1 MSFIDL
7 NYIHLVSPRLDK
19 FSKKKEYLYNFR
31 CPYCGDSSKNKNRAR
46 GFFYRMKSDMVFKCH
61 NCGVGRTLANFLKDI
76 DTNLHDQYIMERFKS
91 GTTGRGSNTPEPKFN
106 FQKPVF
112 SKTILSDLEKI
123 SDLNIVHPAREYL
136 LKRKIPENFFSKL
149 YFAEDFNAWSNS
161 ENKNK
166 ESRIVIPL
174 FSPEGNLFGYQ
185 GRSLDK
191 NSKLLYITTIL
202 DKEYPKLFGLD
213 RIDATKT
220 IYVTEGPFDSLFL
233 SNGLAMCGADVV
245 LDILSYP
252 DRTFVYDNE
261 PRNPQIVYRYE
272 KTINSGEKVVIW
284 PSTIKE
290 KDINDMVIS
299 GHTPQRI
306 IENNTFQGLEAKLKL
321 NDWKKV

>member
-1 MSFIDL
+1 MSYVDIK
-7 NYIHLVSPRLDK
+7 YINLVSPRLNK
-19 FSKKKEYLYNFR
+19 FSKKKDYLYNFR

-46 GFFYRMKSDMVFKCH
+46 GFFYKMKSDMVFKCH
-61 NCGVGRTLANFLKDI
+61 NCGVGRTLSNFLKDI
-76 DTNLHDQYIMERFKS
+76 DTNLYDQYVMERFKE
-91 GTTGRGSNTPEPKFN
+91 GTTGRGSTVPEPKFE
-106 FQKPVF
+106 FKTPTF
-112 SKTILSDLEKI
+112 KKTILSELEKI
-123 SDLNIVHPAREYL
+123 SDLNILHPAKEYL

-149 YFAEDFNAWSNS
+149 YFAEDFNAWSKS

-174 FSPEGNLFGYQ
+174 LTPSGELFGYQ

-191 NSKLLYITTIL
+191 NSKLRYITTIL

-245 LDILSYP
+245 LDMVQYP
-252 DRTFVYDNE
+252 DRVFVFDNE
-261 PRNPQIVYRYE
+261 PRNPQIVSRID
-272 KTINSGEKVVIW
+272 KTIQLGDKVVIW

-299 GHTPQRI
+299 GHSPQEI
-306 IENNTFQGLEAKLKL
+306 IENNTYQGIEAKLKF
-321 NDWKKV
+321 NNWKKI